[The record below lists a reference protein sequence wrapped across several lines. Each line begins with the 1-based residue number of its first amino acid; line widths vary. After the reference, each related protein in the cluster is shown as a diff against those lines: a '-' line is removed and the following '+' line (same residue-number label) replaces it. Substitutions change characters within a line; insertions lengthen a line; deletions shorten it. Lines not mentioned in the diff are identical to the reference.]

1 MYLKTSIIFTMYSII
16 YAPKGKHGTLGRMI
30 AEDINVP
37 CVPLKTRHKRFKHSI
52 RTLVVKKKEVLK
64 IKDVIKKTKI
74 ILP

>member
-1 MYLKTSIIFTMYSII
+1 MYSII

-30 AEDINVP
+30 ANDINVP

-52 RTLVVKKKEVLK
+52 RTLAKKEVVTKKEVVKKN
-64 IKDVIKKTKI
+64 